1 MGMHPHRGET
11 VIVITGAT
19 GHVGGEAARLLI
31 ESGVEVRLLV
41 RDAQKAAHLGAAEVL
56 EGDFADPQRIADA
69 LNPGDRVFMVS
80 LYETHDERLR
90 KHSAFLE
97 AAGQADVAQLAYLSF
112 VNAATDAVFIHSVSH
127 AETEDMIRESGVP
140 FTFLRTGLYQSG
152 APLMFDQGLC
162 AAPGGNGS
170 VSWVSRR
177 DIGAAVAGALR
188 TTGHEGQTY
197 NLTGPEA
204 LTFGQTADRINS
216 LLGTK
221 LAYEDVDDFDR
232 LLTKGLPDPVA
243 MKESRRS
250 CFYSIRADEMS
261 LVTDD
266 IRHLSGV
273 AAAPIDRHILHYRE
287 QLLACDR

>member
-1 MGMHPHRGET
+1 
-11 VIVITGAT
+11 
-19 GHVGGEAARLLI
+19 
-31 ESGVEVRLLV
+31 
-41 RDAQKAAHLGAAEVL
+41 
-56 EGDFADPQRIADA
+56 
-69 LNPGDRVFMVS
+69 
-80 LYETHDERLR
+80 
-90 KHSAFLE
+90 
-97 AAGQADVAQLAYLSF
+97 
-112 VNAATDAVFIHSVSH
+112 
-127 AETEDMIRESGVP
+127 
-140 FTFLRTGLYQSG
+140 
-152 APLMFDQGLC
+152 
-162 AAPGGNGS
+162 
-170 VSWVSRR
+170 VSRR

-188 TTGHEGQTY
+188 TSGHEGTTY

-266 IRHLSGV
+266 IRQLSGV
-273 AAAPIDRHILHYRE
+273 AADPIDRHILHYRE
-287 QLLACDR
+287 ELLACDR

>member
-1 MGMHPHRGET
+1 MGTQLNKGEI

-31 ESGVEVRLLV
+31 ESGVAVRLLV
-41 RDAQKAAHLGAAEVL
+41 RDAKRAAHFGAAEVL
-56 EGDFADPQRIADA
+56 EGDFADPQRVADA

-90 KHSAFLE
+90 KHSAFVE
-97 AAGQADVAQLAYLSF
+97 AAGQADVAQLAYLSY

-127 AETEDMIRESGVP
+127 AETEDMIRASGVP
-140 FTFLRTGLYQSG
+140 FTFLRTSLYQASS
-152 APLMFDQGLC
+152 PHMFDQGLC
-162 AAPGGNGS
+162 AAPAGS
-170 VSWVSRR
+170 GTTSWVSRR
-177 DIGAAVAGALR
+177 DIGAAIAGALR
-188 TTGHEGQTY
+188 TSGHEGKTY

-261 LVTDD
+261 LVSED
-266 IRHLSGV
+266 IRVLSGV
-273 AAAPIDRHILHYRE
+273 AAAPLDRHILNYRE
-287 QLLACDR
+287 QFLACDR

>member
-1 MGMHPHRGET
+1 M
-11 VIVITGAT
+11 IVITGAT

-31 ESGVEVRLLV
+31 ESGVAVKLLV
-41 RDAQKAAHLGAAEVL
+41 RDAARAAHLGAAHVV
-56 EGDFADPQRIADA
+56 EGDFADPQRVADA

-80 LYETHDERLR
+80 LYETHDERMR
-90 KHSAFLE
+90 KHGAFVE
-97 AAGQADVAQLAYLSF
+97 AAGQADVAQLAYLSY

-127 AETEDMIRESGVP
+127 AETEDMIRASGVP
-140 FTFLRTGLYQSG
+140 FTFLRTSLYQAS
-152 APLMFDQGLC
+152 AHHMYHDGLC
-162 AAPGGNGS
+162 AAPAGNGI

-188 TTGHEGQTY
+188 TSGHEGKTY

-216 LLGTK
+216 LLGTR

-232 LLTKGLPDPVA
+232 LITKGLPDPVA

-266 IRHLSGV
+266 IRQLSGV
-273 AAAPIDRHILHYRE
+273 GAAPIDRHILNYRE
-287 QLLACDR
+287 QLMASDR

>member
-31 ESGVEVRLLV
+31 ESGIEVRLLV

-188 TTGHEGQTY
+188 TTGHEGKTY

>member
-1 MGMHPHRGET
+1 M
-11 VIVITGAT
+11 IVITGAT
-19 GHVGGEAARLLI
+19 GHVGGEAARLLS
-31 ESGVEVRLLV
+31 ESGVEVKLLV
-41 RDAQKAAHLGAAEVL
+41 RDAKRAAHLGAAHVV
-56 EGDFADPQRIADA
+56 EGDFADPQRVADA

-90 KHSAFLE
+90 KHSAFVE

-112 VNAATDAVFIHSVSH
+112 INAATDAVFIHSVSH
-127 AETEDMIRESGVP
+127 AETEDMIRASGVP
-140 FTFLRTGLYQSG
+140 FTFLRTSLYQAS
-152 APLMFDQGLC
+152 AHHMFDEGLC
-162 AAPGGNGS
+162 VAPAGNGAA
-170 VSWVSRR
+170 SWVSRR

-188 TTGHEGQTY
+188 TPGHEGQTY

-204 LTFGQTADRINS
+204 LTFGQTADRVNRI
-216 LLGTK
+216 LGTH

-266 IRHLSGV
+266 IRALSGV
-273 AAAPIDRHILHYRE
+273 AAVPIDRHILNYRE
-287 QLLACDR
+287 QFLACDK

>member
-1 MGMHPHRGET
+1 M
-11 VIVITGAT
+11 IVITGAT

-31 ESGVEVRLLV
+31 ESGVEVKLLV
-41 RDAQKAAHLGAAEVL
+41 RDAARAAHLGAAHVV
-56 EGDFADPQRIADA
+56 EGDFADPQRVADA

-80 LYETHDERLR
+80 LYETHDERMR
-90 KHSAFLE
+90 KHTAFVE
-97 AAGQADVAQLAYLSF
+97 AARQAGVAQLAYLSF

-127 AETEDMIRESGVP
+127 AETEDMIRASGVP
-140 FTFLRTGLYQSG
+140 FTFLRTSLYQAS
-152 APLMFDQGLC
+152 APHMFDQGLC
-162 AAPGGNGS
+162 AAPGGNGATG
-170 VSWVSRR
+170 WVSRR

-188 TTGHEGQTY
+188 TAGHEGTTY

-204 LTFGQTADRINS
+204 LTFSQTADRINS
-216 LLGTK
+216 LLGTR

-232 LLTKGLPDPVA
+232 LLTKGLPDPIA

-266 IRHLSGV
+266 IRTLSGV
-273 AAAPIDRHILHYRE
+273 AAAPIDRHILNYRE

>member
-1 MGMHPHRGET
+1 M
-11 VIVITGAT
+11 IVITGAT

-31 ESGVEVRLLV
+31 ESGVEVKLLV
-41 RDAQKAAHLGAAEVL
+41 RDAARAAHLGAAHVV
-56 EGDFADPQRIADA
+56 EGDFADPQRVADA

-80 LYETHDERLR
+80 LYETHDERMR
-90 KHSAFLE
+90 KHGAFVE
-97 AAGQADVAQLAYLSF
+97 AAGQADVAQLAYLSY

-127 AETEDMIRESGVP
+127 AETEDMIRASGVP
-140 FTFLRTGLYQSG
+140 FTFLRTSLYQAS
-152 APLMFDQGLC
+152 AHHMYHDGLC
-162 AAPGGNGS
+162 AAPAGNGI

-188 TTGHEGQTY
+188 TAGHEGKTY

-204 LTFGQTADRINS
+204 LSFGQTADRVNS
-216 LLGTK
+216 LLGTN

-250 CFYSIRADEMS
+250 CLYSIRADEMS

-266 IRHLSGV
+266 IRALSGV
-273 AAAPIDRHILHYRE
+273 AAAPIDRHILNYRE
-287 QLLACDR
+287 QFLACDR

>member
-1 MGMHPHRGET
+1 M
-11 VIVITGAT
+11 IVITGAT
-19 GHVGGEAARLLI
+19 GHVGGEAARVLI

-41 RDAQKAAHLGAAEVL
+41 RDASRARHLGAAEIV
-56 EGDFADPQRIADA
+56 EGDFADPQRLADA

-90 KHSAFLE
+90 KHSAFVE

-112 VNAATDAVFIHSVSH
+112 ANAATDAVFIHSVSH
-127 AETEDMIRESGVP
+127 AETEDMIRASGVP
-140 FTFLRTGLYQSG
+140 FTFLRTSLYQSSS
-152 APLMFDQGLC
+152 PLMFDQGLC
-162 AAPGGNGS
+162 AAPGGDGAA
-170 VSWVSRR
+170 SWVSRR

-188 TTGHEGQTY
+188 TPGHAGKTY

-204 LTFGQTADRINS
+204 LTFSQTAERVNS
-216 LLGTK
+216 LLGTH
-221 LAYEDVDDFDR
+221 LAYEDVDDYDR

-261 LVTDD
+261 IVTDD
-266 IRHLSGV
+266 IRLLSGV
-273 AAAPIDRHILHYRE
+273 PAAPLDRHIQNYRE
-287 QLLACDR
+287 QFIACDR

>member
-1 MGMHPHRGET
+1 M
-11 VIVITGAT
+11 IVITGAT

-31 ESGVEVRLLV
+31 ESGVEVKLLV
-41 RDAQKAAHLGAAEVL
+41 RDAKRAAHLGAAHVV
-56 EGDFADPQRIADA
+56 EGDFADPQQLADA

-80 LYETHDERLR
+80 LYETHDERMR
-90 KHSAFLE
+90 KHSAFVE
-97 AAGQADVAQLAYLSF
+97 AARQADVAQLAYLSF

-127 AETEDMIRESGVP
+127 AETEDMIRASGVP
-140 FTFLRTGLYQSG
+140 FTFLRTSLYQAS
-152 APLMFDQGLC
+152 APHMFDRGLC
-162 AAPGGNGS
+162 AAPGGNGI

-177 DIGAAVAGALR
+177 DIGAAVAGTLR
-188 TTGHEGQTY
+188 TAGHEGTTY

-204 LTFGQTADRINS
+204 LSFGQTADRINT
-216 LLGTK
+216 LLGTS
-221 LAYEDVDDFDR
+221 LAYEDVDDFER

-266 IRHLSGV
+266 IRALSGV
-273 AAAPIDRHILHYRE
+273 AAAPIDRHILNYRE
-287 QLLACDR
+287 QFLACDR